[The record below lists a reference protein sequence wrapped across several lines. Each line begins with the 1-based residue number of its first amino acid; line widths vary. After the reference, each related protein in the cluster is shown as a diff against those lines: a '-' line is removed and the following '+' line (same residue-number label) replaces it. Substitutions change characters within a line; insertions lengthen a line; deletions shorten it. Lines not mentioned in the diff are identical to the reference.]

1 MKNLIK
7 EQKKVWNTIAPE
19 WNEFKKKSSKLSEK
33 FLSKQSGKIID
44 IGAGSGRH
52 LKKIKNGKMYL
63 VDFSEKMIEL
73 AKKNAEKKK
82 IKAEFCVADMTCLP
96 YKDNFFDGGICISA
110 LHCLKK
116 EKHLKAIK
124 EMFRVLKPNAELL
137 VMVWNKNNKRFK
149 REKEKEK
156 LIGWKNKGKRYYYLF
171 EEKEIFQLFESVG
184 FKIIEKNNCE
194 SMIRFISKKN

>member
-1 MKNLIK
+1 
-7 EQKKVWNTIAPE
+7 
-19 WNEFKKKSSKLSEK
+19 
-33 FLSKQSGKIID
+33 
-44 IGAGSGRH
+44 
-52 LKKIKNGKMYL
+52 MYL